1 MEEKQKRIYWNRN
14 WQFLKGFEESYLG
27 LQTIDA
33 AQELEQAELPH
44 TVQEVPLHYFDESLY
59 QGIFTYRKVFRP
71 DADWQGKRVLLTIEA
86 AGHSAWVYLNGELL
100 NEHHCGYTAFQA
112 DLSPALI
119 YGEENVL
126 VVKVDSTESQNIPP
140 FGKVIDYMTFGGLY
154 REVYLEVKEQDS
166 IADVYAM
173 TIPVW
178 KEVVSPDST
187 GLGKQGGKKAEH
199 LEEISGSDVKC
210 KEVSLGKKWKLQS
223 EITLQLHGEKITLNA
238 KNLPDF
244 QEKLSQKGLM
254 IRQTLL
260 WTKEEE
266 ASSSAYLLDWN
277 VLEHT
282 FEEINV
288 WDVEHPFL
296 YTLRTELYRDGA
308 CLDSVEMRIGF
319 REVVFRRDG
328 FYLNGRKLKIRGL
341 NRHQSYPYVG
351 YAMPE
356 SMQKWD
362 ADILKNEL
370 KLNAVRTSHYP
381 QSHHFLDR
389 CDELGLLVFTEI
401 PGWQYIGGS
410 EWQDQAVRNTE
421 DMVVQYRNHPSII
434 LWGVRINESE
444 DDDAFYQRTNEA
456 AHRLSLIHI

>member
-1 MEEKQKRIYWNRN
+1 MTDQQKRIYWNRN

-33 AQELEQAELPH
+33 AQGAEQAELPH

-100 NEHHCGYTAFQA
+100 NEHHCGYTAFQT

-199 LEEISGSDVKC
+199 LEEISGSGVKC
-210 KEVSLGKKWKLQS
+210 KEASLGKKWKLQS

-244 QEKLSQKGLM
+244 QEKLSK
-254 IRQTLL
+254 
-260 WTKEEE
+260 K
-266 ASSSAYLLDWN
+266 D
-277 VLEHT
+277 
-282 FEEINV
+282 
-288 WDVEHPFL
+288 
-296 YTLRTELYRDGA
+296 
-308 CLDSVEMRIGF
+308 
-319 REVVFRRDG
+319 
-328 FYLNGRKLKIRGL
+328 
-341 NRHQSYPYVG
+341 
-351 YAMPE
+351 
-356 SMQKWD
+356 
-362 ADILKNEL
+362 
-370 KLNAVRTSHYP
+370 
-381 QSHHFLDR
+381 
-389 CDELGLLVFTEI
+389 
-401 PGWQYIGGS
+401 
-410 EWQDQAVRNTE
+410 
-421 DMVVQYRNHPSII
+421 
-434 LWGVRINESE
+434 
-444 DDDAFYQRTNEA
+444 
-456 AHRLSLIHI
+456 

>member
-1 MEEKQKRIYWNRN
+1 MTDQQKRIYWNRN

-33 AQELEQAELPH
+33 AQGAEQVELPH

-100 NEHHCGYTAFQA
+100 NEHHCGYTAFQT

-140 FGKVIDYMTFGGLY
+140 FGKVIDYMIFGGLY
-154 REVYLEVKEQDS
+154 REVYLEVKGQDS
-166 IADVYAM
+166 IADVYPM
-173 TIPVW
+173 TIPVLLSSDMDN
-178 KEVVSPDST
+178 E
-187 GLGKQGGKKAEH
+187 KQSAE
-199 LEEISGSDVKC
+199 SDRDVPY
-210 KEVSLGKKWKLQS
+210 KKWTLQS

-244 QEKLSQKGLM
+244 QEKLSKKGLM

-266 ASSSAYLLDWN
+266 ASSSAYLLDRN

-308 CLDSVEMRIGF
+308 CLDSVETRIGF
-319 REVVFRRDG
+319 REAHFCGDG
-328 FYLNGRKLKIRGL
+328 FYLNGRKLKLRGL

-356 SMQKWD
+356 SMQ
-362 ADILKNEL
+362 I
-370 KLNAVRTSHYP
+370 
-381 QSHHFLDR
+381 F
-389 CDELGLLVFTEI
+389 
-401 PGWQYIGGS
+401 
-410 EWQDQAVRNTE
+410 
-421 DMVVQYRNHPSII
+421 
-434 LWGVRINESE
+434 
-444 DDDAFYQRTNEA
+444 
-456 AHRLSLIHI
+456 

>member
-1 MEEKQKRIYWNRN
+1 MEKMHKRIYWNRN

-100 NEHHCGYTAFQA
+100 NEHHCGYTAFQT

-199 LEEISGSDVKC
+199 LF
-210 KEVSLGKKWKLQS
+210 
-223 EITLQLHGEKITLNA
+223 HN
-238 KNLPDF
+238 
-244 QEKLSQKGLM
+244 
-254 IRQTLL
+254 
-260 WTKEEE
+260 
-266 ASSSAYLLDWN
+266 
-277 VLEHT
+277 
-282 FEEINV
+282 
-288 WDVEHPFL
+288 
-296 YTLRTELYRDGA
+296 
-308 CLDSVEMRIGF
+308 
-319 REVVFRRDG
+319 
-328 FYLNGRKLKIRGL
+328 
-341 NRHQSYPYVG
+341 
-351 YAMPE
+351 
-356 SMQKWD
+356 
-362 ADILKNEL
+362 
-370 KLNAVRTSHYP
+370 
-381 QSHHFLDR
+381 
-389 CDELGLLVFTEI
+389 I
-401 PGWQYIGGS
+401 P
-410 EWQDQAVRNTE
+410 
-421 DMVVQYRNHPSII
+421 
-434 LWGVRINESE
+434 
-444 DDDAFYQRTNEA
+444 
-456 AHRLSLIHI
+456 LSLDFHFHFHHII